1 MKLDPILLEILNTK
15 VSAAADEMYYT
26 LKRASRSIYVKEAAD
41 FATAILDVDGQ
52 LFAHPPSATFNFLID
67 TNYAD
72 TIRAVPDVAPGDV
85 IFTNDPYF
93 SNGLSTHLP
102 DLHMIRPY
110 FHRGRVVAYGWCF
123 VHCTDIGG
131 AVPSSIAP
139 SLHEIF
145 QEGLRV
151 PPMKLIKKG
160 VPNEDLFNLVM
171 ANNRTPDVNMGDIKA
186 MLGSLETGAQ
196 RVADIIERH
205 GVDDFLTGQKD
216 LQDYSADKAR
226 DVLRRIPDGT
236 YEFWDFMDDDMV
248 SAIPLRMRV
257 KLEVLDGRLNID
269 LTDTDPQVAASYNVP
284 TMGGRNYWITFRLT
298 SFLTTYDQSMAKN
311 AGLYRSITVTN
322 PPGTVM
328 NAEFPDAVG
337 NRAAPGRRVADA
349 INGAVLKAQP
359 GLLPAPSGGISTPFA
374 LAEFEAD
381 GAKRTVQ
388 VIEPMRGGMGALD
401 GQDGVDARDNS
412 MNNMQNHP
420 LETVEADSG
429 VIIRQYDLRPDSGGP
444 GRWRG
449 GVGQVITTEILRDGS
464 TVLAR
469 GMERLR
475 FPSFGVF
482 GGKPGRP
489 VRAFLNRG
497 LAGER
502 ELSKIDQLAVKAG
515 DRITFLMPGG
525 GGYGDPY
532 LRDPAKVLSDVELG
546 FVSPGA
552 AARDYGVVVKG
563 GAVGAAA
570 TKKLRQGRVKENLR
584 ADFDFGPERDA
595 WEAVFDDATVSKLN
609 RALYA
614 MPKSVRQSLRRR
626 IFEHAV
632 GDLPV
637 AGGGRTL
644 ASVMADPD
652 AIRARLAEV
661 MNEIFGAEEER
672 ALAAK

>member
-1 MKLDPILLEILNTK
+1 MKLDPILLEILNNK
-15 VSAAADEMYYT
+15 VSAAADEMYFA
-26 LKRASRSIYVKEAAD
+26 LKRTSRSTYVKEAAD
-41 FATAILDVDGQ
+41 FATAILDVDGF

-67 TNYAD
+67 TNYIDA
-72 TIRAVPDVAPGDV
+72 IRAVPDVDLGDV
-85 IFTNDPYF
+85 IFTNDPYS

-102 DLHMIRPY
+102 DLHLIRPY
-110 FHRGRVVAYGWCF
+110 FHRGQIVAYGWCF

-139 SLHEIF
+139 SLNEIF

-151 PPMKLIKKG
+151 PPMKLVKKG
-160 VPNEDLFNLVM
+160 VHNKDLFSLIM

-205 GVDDFLTGQKD
+205 GVATFLACQKD
-216 LQDYSADKAR
+216 LQDYTAIKAR
-226 DVLRRIPDGT
+226 DVFRRIPDGD
-236 YEFWDFMDDDMV
+236 YEFWEYMDDDMV
-248 SAIPLRMRV
+248 STIPLRMRV
-257 KLEVLDGRLNID
+257 KLTVSDGRINID

-284 TMGGRNYWITFRLT
+284 TMGERNYWITFRLT
-298 SFLTTYDQSMAKN
+298 SFLTTYDQTMAKN

-337 NRAAPGRRVADA
+337 NRAAPGRRVADT
-349 INGAVLKAQP
+349 INGALLTAQP

-374 LAEFEAD
+374 LAEYEAD

-388 VIEPMRGGMGALD
+388 VIQPMRGGMGALE
-401 GQDGVDARDNS
+401 GQDGVDGRDNS

-429 VIIRQYDLRPDSGGP
+429 VLIRQYDLRPDSGGP
-444 GRWRG
+444 GKWRG
-449 GVGQVITTEILRDGS
+449 GVGQVITAEILRDGS

-482 GGKPGRP
+482 GGKPGKP

-497 LAGER
+497 QPDER
-502 ELSKIDQLAVKAG
+502 ELSKIDQLRVKAG
-515 DRITFLMPGG
+515 DQVTFLMPGG

-532 LRDPAKVLSDVELG
+532 LRDPGKVLDDVDLG
-546 FVSPGA
+546 FVSRAA
-552 AARDYGVVVKG
+552 AARDYGVVIKG
-563 GAVGAAA
+563 GAIDDAA
-570 TKKLRQGRVKENLR
+570 TEKLRQGRVKANVR
-584 ADFDFGPERDA
+584 SDFDFGPEREA
-595 WEAVFDDATVSKLN
+595 WEAVFDDATMRKLN
-609 RALYA
+609 RRLYA
-614 MPKSVRQSLRRR
+614 LPKSMRQSLRRR
-626 IFEHAV
+626 SFEHAMP
-632 GDLPV
+632 DLPV

-652 AIRARLAEV
+652 TIRARLAEA
-661 MNEIFGAEEER
+661 MNEAFDATQ
-672 ALAAK
+672 

>member
-1 MKLDPILLEILNTK
+1 MKLDPILLEILNNK
-15 VSAAADEMYYT
+15 VSAAADEMYFA

-41 FATAILDVDGQ
+41 FATAILDVDGL

-67 TNYAD
+67 TNYID
-72 TIRAVPDVAPGDV
+72 TIRAVPDVEPGDV
-85 IFTNDPYF
+85 IFTNDPYS

-102 DLHMIRPY
+102 DLHLIRPY
-110 FHRGRVVAYGWCF
+110 FHRGQIVAYGWCF

-139 SLHEIF
+139 SLNEIF

-151 PPMKLIKKG
+151 PPIKLVKKG
-160 VPNEDLFNLVM
+160 VHNKDLFSLIM

-205 GVDDFLTGQKD
+205 GVAAFLACQKD
-216 LQDYSADKAR
+216 LQDYTAIKAR
-226 DVLRRIPDGT
+226 DVFRRIPDGT
-236 YEFWDFMDDDMV
+236 YEFWDYMDDDMV
-248 SAIPLRMRV
+248 STIPLRMRV
-257 KLEVLDGRLNID
+257 KLTVSDGQINID

-284 TMGGRNYWITFRLT
+284 TMGQRNYWITFRLT
-298 SFLTTYDQSMAKN
+298 SFLTTYDQTMAKN

-328 NAEFPDAVG
+328 NAEFPDACG

-349 INGAVLKAQP
+349 INGALLTAQP

-374 LAEFEAD
+374 LAEYEAD

-388 VIEPMRGGMGALD
+388 VIQPMRGGMGALE
-401 GQDGVDARDNS
+401 GQDGVDGRDNS

-429 VIIRQYDLRPDSGGP
+429 VLIRQYDLRADSGGP
-444 GRWRG
+444 GKWRG
-449 GVGQVITTEILRDGS
+449 GVGQVLTAEILRDGS

-482 GGKPGRP
+482 GGKPGKP

-497 LAGER
+497 RPDER
-502 ELSKIDQLAVKAG
+502 ELSKIDQLPVKAG
-515 DRITFLMPGG
+515 DQVTFLMPGG
-525 GGYGDPY
+525 GGYGDAY
-532 LRDPAKVLSDVELG
+532 ERDPGKVLNDVDLG
-546 FVSPGA
+546 FVSRA
-552 AARDYGVVVKG
+552 AAAQDYGVVIKR
-563 GAVGAAA
+563 GAIDEAA
-570 TKKLRQGRVKENLR
+570 TKKLRQGRVKANVR
-584 ADFDFGPERDA
+584 ADFDFGPEREA
-595 WEAVFDDATVSKLN
+595 WEAVFDDATMRTLN
-609 RALYA
+609 RRLYA
-614 MPKSVRQSLRRR
+614 LPKSMRQSLRRR
-626 IFEHAV
+626 IFEHALP
-632 GDLPV
+632 DLPV

-644 ASVMADPD
+644 ASVMTDPD
-652 AIRARLAEV
+652 AIRARLNEA
-661 MNEIFGAEEER
+661 MNEAFGTAR
-672 ALAAK
+672 

>member
-1 MKLDPILLEILNTK
+1 MKLDPILLEILNNK
-15 VSAAADEMYYT
+15 VSAAADEMYFA

-41 FATAILDVDGQ
+41 FATAILDVDGL

-67 TNYAD
+67 TNYID
-72 TIRAVPDVAPGDV
+72 TIRAVPDVEPGDV
-85 IFTNDPYF
+85 IFTNDPYS

-102 DLHMIRPY
+102 DLHLIRPY
-110 FHRGRVVAYGWCF
+110 FHRGQIVAYGWCF

-139 SLHEIF
+139 SLNEIF

-151 PPMKLIKKG
+151 PPMKLVKKG
-160 VPNEDLFNLVM
+160 VHNKDLFSLIM

-205 GVDDFLTGQKD
+205 GVGDFLACQKD
-216 LQDYSADKAR
+216 LQDYTAIKAR
-226 DVLRRIPDGT
+226 DVFRRIPDGT
-236 YEFWDFMDDDMV
+236 YEFWDYMDDDMI

-257 KLEVLDGRLNID
+257 KLTVSDGRINID

-284 TMGGRNYWITFRLT
+284 TMGQRNYWITFRLT
-298 SFLTTYDQSMAKN
+298 SFLTTYDQTMAKN

-328 NAEFPDAVG
+328 NAEFPDACG

-349 INGAVLKAQP
+349 INGALLTAQP

-374 LAEFEAD
+374 LAEYEAD

-388 VIEPMRGGMGALD
+388 VIQPMRGGMGALE
-401 GQDGVDARDNS
+401 GQDGVDGRDNS

-429 VIIRQYDLRPDSGGP
+429 VLIRQYDLRADSGGP
-444 GRWRG
+444 GKWRG
-449 GVGQVITTEILRDGS
+449 GVGQVITAEILRDGS

-482 GGKPGRP
+482 GGNPGKS

-497 LAGER
+497 RPDER
-502 ELSKIDQLAVKAG
+502 ELSKIDQLPVKAG
-515 DRITFLMPGG
+515 DLVTFLMPGG
-525 GGYGDPY
+525 GGYGDAY
-532 LRDPAKVLSDVELG
+532 ERDPGKVLNDVDLG
-546 FVSPGA
+546 FVSRA
-552 AARDYGVVVKG
+552 AAAQDYGVVIKR
-563 GAVGAAA
+563 GAIDEAA
-570 TKKLRQGRVKENLR
+570 TKKLRQGRVKANVR
-584 ADFDFGPERDA
+584 ADFDFGPEREA
-595 WEAVFDDATVSKLN
+595 WEAVFDDATMRTLN
-609 RALYA
+609 RRLYA
-614 MPKSVRQSLRRR
+614 LPKSVRQSLRRR
-626 IFEHAV
+626 IFEHALP
-632 GDLPV
+632 DLPV

-644 ASVMADPD
+644 ASVMTDPD
-652 AIRARLAEV
+652 AIRARLAEA
-661 MNEIFGAEEER
+661 MNEAFGEAP
-672 ALAAK
+672 ATT